1 VSGDRSRAL
10 ALAVLRVRNATTAA
24 VCTAVQQ
31 PHTDANETIGYSM
44 PPGPQAGGWDKFRLG
59 KNDWSTI
66 PVSRQPEVF
75 EVLKS
80 LCHTEQDLFN
90 HRYPGF
96 NSPDRWWAKP
106 RDYEPLPP
114 PCNGAPKRR
123 VVVLDCEMAGLRGG
137 GCEVVLLCAVD
148 YLTGKVLINTL
159 VHPSRKVL
167 DWRTRYVMCTY
178 A

>member
-1 VSGDRSRAL
+1 MTTSPRLGRWVSGDRSRAL
-10 ALAVLRVRNATTAA
+10 ALAVLGVRNATTAA

-44 PPGPQAGGWDKFRLG
+44 PPGPQAAGWDKFRLG
-59 KNDWSTI
+59 KNDWSSI
-66 PVSRQPEVF
+66 PVSRQPEAL

-106 RDYEPLPP
+106 RDYEPLVTPSVQWSTETP
-114 PCNGAPKRR
+114 
-123 VVVLDCEMAGLRGG
+123 RGG
-137 GCEVVLLCAVD
+137 
-148 YLTGKVLINTL
+148 TGL
-159 VHPSRKVL
+159 
-167 DWRTRYVMCTY
+167 
-178 A
+178 